1 MFMPLFGKDDA
12 TAISKGQS
20 LSICQTIIVLFRR
33 FVCAREY
40 LESLQKLANGLYKWT
55 EIRNPIIESP

>member
-1 MFMPLFGKDDA
+1 MPLFGKDDA
-12 TAISKGQS
+12 TAISKGPS
-20 LSICQTIIVLFRR
+20 LSICQTIVVLFRK